1 MNYTSPARLGRFSRA
16 LLRLLAPLAMAAG
29 AASATAGCVDTD
41 NEVVFEASAAATA
54 SAPGAGLASGCDDT
68 DATGGP
74 RRLRGRVYS
83 LPLETRQ
90 LPDFD
95 ALQPLGAICMN
106 GLAVTER
113 RGYPGF
119 PGLRNR
125 FEWFGVDFDGAF
137 EVTEAGLYH
146 FRLTSDDGSRL
157 YLDGALAI
165 DNDGFHVTRSAES
178 AVYLQP
184 GVHTVTV
191 PYWQGPG
198 PMALMLEVAPPGS
211 GYEIFRV
218 DRPLA
223 GTPQ

>member
-1 MNYTSPARLGRFSRA
+1 MNHASYFRVFG
-16 LLRLLAPLAMAAG
+16 LLLSLLFVG
-29 AASATAGCVDTD
+29 ASAVACVDEE
-41 NEVVFEASAAATA
+41 NEVAFGPSTGAVSAETELT
-54 SAPGAGLASGCDDT
+54 SDCGDT
-68 DATGGP
+68 EPAIG
-74 RRLRGRVYS
+74 RLRGRVYS

-95 ALQPLGAICMN
+95 ALRPVGTICLR

-125 FEWFGVDFDGAF
+125 FEWFGVDFGGSF
-137 EVTEAGLYH
+137 VVSQAGLYH

-157 YLDGALAI
+157 YVDAALAI

-178 AVYLQP
+178 AVYLEA
-184 GVHTVTV
+184 GTHSIGV

-198 PMALMLEVAPPGS
+198 PMALTLEVAPPGE
-211 GYEIFRV
+211 GYEVFQL

-223 GTPQ
+223 PQVTSP